1 MPYDDPPP
9 IPARPPPPRLPVEQA
24 RAGTAARTSVSL
36 VPPRSRTRSAPAAA
50 RPAAATGLS
59 YGVERATLDNGLR
72 VVLSPDPSSPV
83 VAVAVYYDV
92 GMRSEPEGRT
102 GFAHLFEHLMF
113 QGSASLGKTEHFT
126 YVQGNGG
133 TLNGSTHV
141 DYTNYFE
148 VMPSSATEL
157 ALFLEADRMRSVAVT
172 QDNLDNQIAVVQN
185 EIRVNVLNRPYGAFP
200 WLNIPP
206 VLFDDFANSH
216 NGYGDFV
223 DLESSTVQDA
233 KQFFDRY
240 YAPGNAVL
248 TVVGDID
255 TAQVLGWVK
264 QHFGDI
270 EARSVPER
278 PSFAEPLPQQERRA
292 VAYDQL
298 VPAPAVAM
306 AWRVPDPA
314 DLDTYLPYVVLAEV
328 LTDGD
333 ASRLQERMLLEDR
346 SATSISGYLGLLGD
360 PLDARDP
367 TPFLLEVHHPQ
378 ETSLE
383 TVVTTVDDELER
395 LATGGLL
402 PGELDRTVAR
412 MSSRYLREVD
422 SVLGRATAM
431 SVFEQQRGRAEL
443 VNELPDLL
451 RQVTAEAVQAAAA
464 TLTPTTRTLL
474 ELRPGSEA

>member
-1 MPYDDPPP
+1 
-9 IPARPPPPRLPVEQA
+9 
-24 RAGTAARTSVSL
+24 
-36 VPPRSRTRSAPAAA
+36 VPPASRTTSAPSKPRPRRAAA
-50 RPAAATGLS
+50 ASPAVGASPS
-59 YGVERATLDNGLR
+59 YAVERGTLDNGLR
-72 VVLSPDPSSPV
+72 VVISPDPSSPV

-133 TLNGSTHV
+133 MLNGSTHV
-141 DYTNYFE
+141 DYTNYYE

-185 EIRVNVLNRPYGAFP
+185 EIRVNVLNRPYGGFP
-200 WLNIPP
+200 WLKVPP
-206 VLFDDFANSH
+206 LLFDRFANSH

-223 DLESSTVQDA
+223 DLESSTLDDA
-233 KQFFDRY
+233 QGFFDRY

-248 TVVGDID
+248 SIAGDVEP
-255 TAQVLGWVK
+255 AQVLAWVE

-270 EARSVPER
+270 PARPVPER
-278 PSFAEPLPQQERRA
+278 PSFSEPWPTQERRA
-292 VAYDQL
+292 VEHDELA
-298 VPAPAVAM
+298 PAPAVAM

-314 DLDTYLPYVVLAEV
+314 DLATYLPYVVLAEV

-367 TPFLLEVHHPQ
+367 TPFLIEVHHPEQTPVDTVLATVAQ
-378 ETSLE
+378 EL
-383 TVVTTVDDELER
+383 DR
-395 LATGGLL
+395 LATSGLEAA
-402 PGELDRTVAR
+402 ELDRTVAR
-412 MSSRYLREVD
+412 MTARYLREVD
-422 SVLGRATAM
+422 SVLGRATTMA
-431 SVFEQQRGRAEL
+431 VFEQQRDRAEL
-443 VNELPDLL
+443 VNELPGLL
-451 RQVTAEAVQAAAA
+451 RQVTAQAVQAAAA
-464 TLTPTTRTLL
+464 TLTPQTRTVL
-474 ELRPGSEA
+474 ELRPGKAS